1 MDGDWFHYMLHSQNK
16 TYFLYFFSFVIRLK
30 SSECKIWKKCTYCPI
45 WFRPRA
51 LSLSN
56 PTKGWSGQLC
66 LLVWLLRSDSK
77 FVSGDMIR
85 SHSQWTG
92 LLVIRLSLSDSLL
105 AISSLSSVHTFSVI
119 MTESMRRE
127 WKLITS
133 PQCST
138 SLHDMQDSL
147 PRLPPPLCDERFRL
161 FPACASA

>member
-1 MDGDWFHYMLHSQNK
+1 MKFTTSLIRLSDRWVDGDWFHYMLHSQNK

-92 LLVIRLSLSDSLL
+92 LLVIRLSFLIHCWLSAPCHQSTRSKSLW
-105 AISSLSSVHTFSVI
+105 
-119 MTESMRRE
+119 RRVWGE
-127 WKLITS
+127 NGN
-133 PQCST
+133 
-138 SLHDMQDSL
+138 
-147 PRLPPPLCDERFRL
+147 
-161 FPACASA
+161 